1 MLGPWCLCILAPWS
15 LGHLVSR
22 SPGLLVSW
30 SCGVLVSGP
39 IGLSVSWSL
48 CLWCLG
54 LLASWPLGLLVSGL
68 FVFLPL
74 PCLSLSLPHSCYV
87 RSEGE
92 KRLSGQIDFSKG
104 VYIHL
109 LANTVL
115 DILGAGVPNMG
126 RGGELRIASHK
137 ARFPKWKVGGRNF
150 SH

>member
-1 MLGPWCLCILAPWS
+1 MSVYLGPLVSWSLGFSVPWS
-15 LGHLVSR
+15 LGLLVLWCLGLWSCWPLNLSVPVSLVSW
-22 SPGLLVSW
+22 SLGLLVSW
-30 SCGVLVSGP
+30 SLVS
-39 IGLSVSWSL
+39 LSFSPS
-48 CLWCLG
+48 
-54 LLASWPLGLLVSGL
+54 LVS
-68 FVFLPL
+68 
-74 PCLSLSLPHSCYV
+74 LSLSLPHSCYV

-126 RGGELRIASHK
+126 RGGGLRIASHK

>member
-1 MLGPWCLCILAPWS
+1 MSVYLGPLVSWSLGFSVPWS
-15 LGHLVSR
+15 LGLLVLWCLGLWSCWPLNLSVAVSLVSW
-22 SPGLLVSW
+22 SLGLLVSW
-30 SCGVLVSGP
+30 SLVS
-39 IGLSVSWSL
+39 LSFSPSL
-48 CLWCLG
+48 
-54 LLASWPLGLLVSGL
+54 V
-68 FVFLPL
+68 
-74 PCLSLSLPHSCYV
+74 SLSLPHSCYV

-92 KRLSGQIDFSKG
+92 KRLSGQIEFSKG

-126 RGGELRIASHK
+126 RGAGGLRIASHK

>member
-22 SPGLLVSW
+22 SLGLLVSW
-30 SCGVLVSGP
+30 SCGALVSGP
-39 IGLSVSWSL
+39 VGLLISRSL
-48 CLWCLG
+48 CLWSIG
-54 LLASWPLGLLVSGL
+54 LLASWSLGLWSLCLS
-68 FVFLPL
+68 P
-74 PCLSLSLPHSCYV
+74 PPLSLSLPHSCYV

-126 RGGELRIASHK
+126 RGGGTANR
-137 ARFPKWKVGGRNF
+137 
-150 SH
+150 